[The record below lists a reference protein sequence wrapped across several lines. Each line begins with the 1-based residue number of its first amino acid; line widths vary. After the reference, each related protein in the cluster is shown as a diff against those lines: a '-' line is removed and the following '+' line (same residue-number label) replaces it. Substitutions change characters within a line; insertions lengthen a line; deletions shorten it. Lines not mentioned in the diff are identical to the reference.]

1 MLLRSALSNPYAI
14 AGDPLK
20 LPWKQFPY
28 VWSHLGPFRLSA
40 LGVGLVLFSQIFLA
54 ILLPLPIKFIL
65 NKLMPAKS
73 DTSHEVV
80 LYGWNFGSMDGGQ
93 ALLLLSLLAFGIG
106 AIFILS
112 GLLEQIW
119 TGKLAFRLHEK
130 MRRDLISRVFTRQQS
145 YLESKKKVDLLGRI
159 SSDVSNMEILVTQGL
174 AMVVRDFPM
183 IFILLGM
190 MFSIHFQLSLAFT
203 LCLPIYYCISHF
215 FTVWMRKTTR
225 TFRRKTVTFE
235 EETYESIQ
243 SMAVA
248 KSLRGEDKLFQ
259 KLLQRVSELSQTGV
273 QVLWS
278 NQGLETSVGL
288 AQFLVRGVFIF
299 LGCWAIFRQEIGLG
313 DLFQLLA
320 YMDTL
325 SKHINNINKFLSK
338 YPKTA
343 ASMERLEELNGEL
356 LENPEISGSVELNP
370 KMIEASEHSFS
381 FHHVSFEHKEGKR
394 LFHDFTFFFPKNVL
408 IALVGPSGIGKSS
421 FARLINRLNDPVQGN
436 IQLANQDIKDF
447 TLTSLRTYI
456 RIISQETL
464 LISGTVRENLEL
476 AESKARSEQ
485 ELVDALLAVNAWDF
499 VRALPE
505 GLDTRIGEGGHQLS
519 GGQAKR
525 IHLARAF
532 LDNRSKIILF
542 DEPTTGLDTLSSQI
556 VMNSIQDLA
565 KEKTVLW
572 ITHRMQEVFFSQYV
586 LFFQQNQNPLF
597 STVDKLLEKNELFRA
612 LMEQK
617 EDSPPQTKEK
627 FVPTLEIE
635 DSLEKREVFP

>member
-1 MLLRSALSNPYAI
+1 M
-14 AGDPLK
+14 K

-73 DTSHEVV
+73 DTSHEVL

-106 AIFILS
+106 AVFILS

-119 TGKLAFRLHEK
+119 TGKLAFRLHEN

-248 KSLRGEDKLFQ
+248 KSLRGEEKLFQ

-288 AQFLVRGVFIF
+288 AQFLVRGMFIF

-356 LENPEISGSVELNP
+356 SINPETSGSLELDPTFFQN
-370 KMIEASEHSFS
+370 SETSFS
-381 FHHVSFEHKEGKR
+381 FQNVSFEHKEGKP
-394 LFHDFTFFFPKNVL
+394 LFQEFTFHFPKNSL

-421 FARLINRLNDPVQGN
+421 FARLLNRLNDPVQGN
-436 IQLANQDIKDF
+436 ILVAGRDNRDF

-464 LISGTVRENLEL
+464 LLSGTVRENLEL
-476 AESKARSEQ
+476 AETHPRSEQ
-485 ELVDALLAVNAWDF
+485 ELIDALLAVNGWDF
-499 VRALPE
+499 VRSLPL
-505 GLDTRIGEGGHQLS
+505 GLETKIGEGGHQLS

-532 LDNRSKIILF
+532 LDQRSKIILF
-542 DEPTTGLDTLSSQI
+542 DEPTTGLDTLSSQL
-556 VMNSIQDLA
+556 VMHSIQDLA

-572 ITHRMQEVFFSQYV
+572 ITHRMQEVFYAQNI
-586 LFFQQNQNPLF
+586 LFFQQNKNPLF
-597 STVDKLLEKNELFRA
+597 STVSELLESNELFRA

-617 EDSPPQTKEK
+617 EESQPKPKENY
-627 FVPTLEIE
+627 VPTVEEE
-635 DSLEKREVFP
+635 DPMDKREIFS